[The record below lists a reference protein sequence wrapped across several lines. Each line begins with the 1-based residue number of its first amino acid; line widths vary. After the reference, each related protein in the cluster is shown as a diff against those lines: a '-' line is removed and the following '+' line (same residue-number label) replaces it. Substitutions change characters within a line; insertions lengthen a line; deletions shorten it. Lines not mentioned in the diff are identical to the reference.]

1 MSLPVIW
8 NLNSFF
14 FFLYTIRVNIAPVI
28 PVVQEISQIHFLLV
42 IFKYNEIDNFIL
54 GILGENFLNE
64 KTRFTEIEFFW
75 WARMDLNHRPSDY
88 ESDALTN

>member
-64 KTRFTEIEFFW
+64 KTRFTEIEFFGGPGW
-75 WARMDLNHRPSDY
+75 I
-88 ESDALTN
+88 